1 MDNVID
7 NLQIEIESS
16 STSASD
22 NIKKLT
28 AAIRKLDKI
37 GQGTGLT
44 SLTKNLKKFADLDFS
59 RVSRQLT
66 KISNSLKTISKLR
79 DVAQGMTLA
88 DPSVELGRT
97 VKKKPKQ
104 TESVL
109 DDEDMGIDVPPEA
122 NRATETLRSTS
133 EAARETSEEFRAM
146 NSEAA
151 STLGELSTKLQ
162 AVQRLFELTSIKA
175 QHLGEDWQ
183 KTMEKFG
190 ANDIRTVTAEIA
202 FRNAEKS
209 AKSFEEQIEKVKEE
223 MKNLNKS
230 GLTKGL
236 ENFGS
241 SLKRIALY
249 RIVRTLIAQIGSAI
263 KTGIGNLVQ
272 YSSQANNTMSQLKSS
287 TQQLT
292 NSFGTALMPMLT
304 AITPVIVDLCGVL
317 SNLLNSFAAVSA
329 WIGGDKSYTK
339 AIKNNLD
346 YAASLKKVQ
355 NAQLGIDELNV
366 ISENEEQNTPTSM
379 FETVELTAGEIA
391 GSIAQIT
398 LELGALITMLAI
410 FKGKDIAGIFS
421 KLGTS
426 IKDFLGKMK
435 NMSNVKKGAASIA
448 LLAAEAYVCY
458 NAIYDMVTGSKSVGE
473 GLLALIP
480 ILAIV
485 GVAMYAMWGPIGL
498 IIGAVVAVI
507 SGVVAGIK
515 AVSKAAKDKSMEK
528 FWKTSG
534 VAIKDAANAANTYF
548 KALGLD
554 EQAEWNQSLADT
566 NETLVDAIRNYD
578 VLYSVL
584 SNRDELDSS
593 DIENLS
599 AAFNELADAA
609 AAVNKAAI
617 GSLMSSI
624 RTGIEMNIT
633 PELTQKLDGLITS
646 LETAQ
651 DLINVK
657 VAGIKGEY
665 QNLLNEIANSGGKIT
680 EEQRNMLNQLRS
692 EIATF
697 TLTDNTASEHWRESL
712 REITNAGITAG
723 TSREEVESN
732 VNDLN
737 SERSS
742 YLETLKTNY
751 ASSVGTLRQLV
762 ELDRTQFGGS
772 LGLYEEGKTFEEN
785 SNYKALLESYNAQI
799 SEVNKQFDSV
809 LDGIIKAFQD
819 TMAENP
825 QKWYADAFAWLYD
838 WEYYG
843 KKEAYKEQSSLLD
856 WIKSQKGYATG
867 GFPEDDSLIYVNPY
881 EIVGKMSNGK
891 NVVANNEQIVEGI
904 KQGVYEAVTAAN
916 QAGNNDGGTDFEV
929 KVYLDGKQITAMVE
943 KNQRKK
949 GVGGS
954 IYKGG
959 VLNGI

>member
-7 NLQIEIESS
+7 NLQIEIETS

-22 NIKKLT
+22 NIKNLT
-28 AAIRKLDKI
+28 TSLRKLDKL
-37 GQGTGLT
+37 GQSTGIS
-44 SLTKNLKKFADLDFS
+44 SLYKNLKRLTTLDFS
-59 RVSRQLT
+59 KTSRQLT
-66 KISNSLKTISKLR
+66 KISNSLQTISRLR
-79 DVAQGMTLA
+79 DAAQGIILT
-88 DPSVELGRT
+88 DPAEELG
-97 VKKKPKQ
+97 KKVRKPKPP

-109 DDEDMGIDVPPEA
+109 DNEDMGIDVPPSAQRPKEI
-122 NRATETLRSTS
+122 LQSTT
-133 EAARETSEEFRAM
+133 EAAQNTSEEFQAM

-151 STLGELSTKLQ
+151 ATFGELSSKLES
-162 AVQRLFELTSIKA
+162 VQRLFELTSVKA
-175 QHLGEDWQ
+175 QHLGEEWQ
-183 KTMEKFG
+183 KTAEKFG
-190 ANDIRTVTAEIA
+190 TNDIRTVTAEIA
-202 FRNAEKS
+202 FRNAERS

-249 RIVRTLIAQIGSAI
+249 RIVRTLVAQIGSAI
-263 KTGIGNLVQ
+263 KEGIGNLVQ
-272 YSSQANNTMSQLKSS
+272 YSEQANDTMSKLKSS
-287 TQQLT
+287 TQQLK
-292 NSFGTALMPMLT
+292 NAFGTALMPVLT
-304 AITPVIVDLCGVL
+304 AITPVIVDICELL

-329 WIGGDKSYTK
+329 LIGGDKTYTK
-339 AIKNNLD
+339 AIKGNLD

-366 ISENEEQNTPTSM
+366 IGENNDQNSPASM
-379 FETVELTAGEIA
+379 FETVELTGGEIA
-391 GSIAQIT
+391 SSIARIT
-398 LELGALITMLAI
+398 LEIGALIAILAI
-410 FKGKDIAGIFS
+410 FKGKDFAGVFG
-421 KLGTS
+421 KLGKGV
-426 IKDFLGKMK
+426 KDFLGKMK

-458 NAIYDMVTGSKSVGE
+458 NAFYDMFTGSKSVGE

-480 ILAIV
+480 IMAVV

-498 IIGAVVAVI
+498 IIAAVVAVI

-515 AVSKAAKDKSMEK
+515 AVSKAAKDKSMAK

-534 VAIKDAANAANTYF
+534 VAIKDAAKAVNTYMR
-548 KALGLD
+548 ALGLD

-593 DIENLS
+593 DIEDLS

-609 AAVNKAAI
+609 TAVNKAAI

-799 SEVNKQFDSV
+799 AEVNNQFNSV
-809 LDGIIKAFQD
+809 LDGIIKSFSD
-819 TMAENP
+819 TMSKEDFA
-825 QKWYADAFAWLYD
+825 WYEVGFAWLYD
-838 WEYYG
+838 WGLYG
-843 KKEAYKEQSSLLD
+843 RKEAQEEQQALLD
-856 WIKSQKGYATG
+856 WIKNQKGYATG

-881 EIVGKMSNGK
+881 EIVGRMSNGK

-916 QAGNNDGGTDFEV
+916 QSGNNDGGTDFEV

>member
-1 MDNVID
+1 MENVID
-7 NLQIEIESS
+7 NLQIEIGVS
-16 STSASD
+16 STSAAD
-22 NIKKLT
+22 TIKKLT
-28 AAIRKLDKI
+28 TSLHKLDKL

-44 SLTKNLKKFADLDFS
+44 TLTKNLKKFADLDFS
-59 RVSRQLT
+59 KVSRQLT
-66 KISNSLKTISKLR
+66 KISNSLKCISKLR

-88 DPSVELGRT
+88 DPSIELGRT
-97 VKKKPKQ
+97 VKKKPKPM
-104 TESVL
+104 ESVL
-109 DDEDMGIDVPPEA
+109 DDEDMGIDVPVDA
-122 NRATETLRSTS
+122 NRTTETLRSTS
-133 EAARETSEEFRAM
+133 EAANETSEEFRAM

-175 QHLGEDWQ
+175 QHLGEEWQ
-183 KTMEKFG
+183 STVEKFG
-190 ANDIRTVTAEIA
+190 TNDIRTVTAEIA

-209 AKSFEEQIEKVKEE
+209 AKSFEEQIEKVKDE

-230 GLTKGL
+230 GLTKSF

-249 RIVRTLIAQIGSAI
+249 RIVRTLVAQIGSAI
-263 KTGIGNLVQ
+263 KEGIGNLVQ
-272 YSSQANNTMSQLKSS
+272 YSEQANDAMSKLKSS
-287 TQQLT
+287 TQQLK
-292 NSFGTALMPMLT
+292 NAFGAALMPVLI
-304 AITPVIVDLCGVL
+304 AITPIIVDICDLI

-329 WIGGDKSYTK
+329 LIGGDKTYTK
-339 AIKNNLD
+339 AIKGNLD

-366 ISENEEQNTPTSM
+366 IGENNQNNPASL
-379 FETVELTAGEIA
+379 FENVELTSGEIA
-391 GSIAQIT
+391 SSIARIT
-398 LELGALITMLAI
+398 LEIGALIAVLAI
-410 FKGKDIAGIFS
+410 FKGKEFAAVFS
-421 KLGTS
+421 KLGKGV
-426 IKDFLGKMK
+426 KDFLGKMK
-435 NMSNVKKGAASIA
+435 NMSNVKKGATSIA
-448 LLAAEAYVCY
+448 LLASEAYVCY
-458 NAIYDMVTGSKSVGE
+458 NAFYDMFTGSKSVGE

-480 ILAIV
+480 IMAIV
-485 GVAMYAMWGPIGL
+485 GIAMYAMWGPIG
-498 IIGAVVAVI
+498 IAIAAVVAVI

-515 AVSKAAKDKSMEK
+515 AVSKAAKDRSMAK

-534 VAIKDAANAANTYF
+534 IAIADAAKSVNTYF

-554 EQAEWNQSLADT
+554 EQAEWNQSLNDT
-566 NETLVDAIRNYD
+566 NETLVDAVRNYD
-578 VLYSVL
+578 ILYTIL

-593 DIENLS
+593 DIEDLS

-609 AAVNKAAI
+609 TAVNKAAI

-665 QNLLNEIANSGGKIT
+665 QKLLNEITNSGGKIT
-680 EEQRNMLNQLRS
+680 EEQRNMLNKLRS

-697 TLTDNTASEHWRESL
+697 TLSDNTASEHWRESL
-712 REITNAGITAG
+712 RELSNAGITAG
-723 TSREEVESN
+723 SSREEVESN
-732 VNDLN
+732 VKNLN
-737 SERSS
+737 TERSS

-762 ELDRTQFGGS
+762 DLDKTQFGGA

-799 SEVNKQFDSV
+799 KEVNKQFDSV
-809 LDGIIKAFQD
+809 LDGIIKSFQD
-819 TMAENP
+819 TMSENP
-825 QKWYADAFAWLYD
+825 QKWYNDAFAWLYD

-843 KKEAYKEQSSLLD
+843 KKEAYKEQASLLD
-856 WIKSQKGYATG
+856 WIKNQKGYATG

-891 NVVANNEQIVEGI
+891 NVVANNEQIIEGI
-904 KQGVYEAVTAAN
+904 KQGVYEAVSAAN
-916 QAGNNDGGTDFEV
+916 QTGNGNGNSDFEI
-929 KVYLDGKQITAMVE
+929 KVYLDGKEITASVE
-943 KNQRKK
+943 KNQKMR
-949 GVGGS
+949 GVGQS

-959 VLNGI
+959 VLHGI